1 MLEPMPF
8 INNYLFAIFV
18 ALAVFQRTF
27 LYLQVEK
34 YNTATNTWS
43 YVTPMVT
50 KRCRL
55 GVVSLNGK
63 LYAAGGYDGSVF
75 LNTVECYDPVKDSWT
90 HITPMRVR
98 RSRVA
103 LVATYGKLYAIGGY
117 DGLANL
123 NSVEMYDPEKE
134 TWKFVQSMCA
144 HEGGVGVGVVPV
156 EIDLDV

>member
-8 INNYLFAIFV
+8 INYLFAIFV
-18 ALAVFQRTF
+18 ALAVPQRTF

-75 LNTVECYDPVKDSWT
+75 LNTVECYDPVKDSWS